1 MRRVKREEGMGGTS
15 DSEVGRSRSRQ
26 VESAQTLQAPWC
38 SLDGAHMLRGVSQLF
53 HTDWTGQ
60 DLLVCA

>member
-1 MRRVKREEGMGGTS
+1 MRRVKREEGMVARLIAKSVGQGR
-15 DSEVGRSRSRQ
+15 EVLKL
-26 VESAQTLQAPWC
+26 LQAPWC